1 MANNNEIEISP
12 FKIGALLLTAIF
24 VLSMVF
30 GTWFTVNQGERVVV
44 LTNGA
49 VSSVKDAGIYFKAPF
64 FQSTEHFT
72 IRTQKARYENFETYS
87 KDIQKANVTA
97 TVNYSINPS
106 KVADVYTNLGVD
118 YENKVITPAI
128 LSTIKVVFGQ
138 YTATESIDSRQ
149 KLVKDVLEAVTTKL
163 EPYGIRVENVAVED
177 ISFSKEYNDS
187 VEARMQAE
195 VDVQKAKQTLLQEQI
210 KADIARTQAQGTA
223 DAAVMAAKGKAQA
236 TALQGDAEAKA
247 INAKGEA
254 LRQNSDLVNY
264 TLATQWDGKLPTT
277 MLPNQG
283 LPMIHLPGQGD
294 K

>member
-1 MANNNEIEISP
+1 MSDDNEVRV
-12 FKIGALLLTAIF
+12 FKIGGLILGAIV
-24 VLSMVF
+24 VLSATL
-30 GTWFTVNQGERVVV
+30 GTWFTVDAGERVVV

-64 FQSTEHFT
+64 FQSTEHFSV
-72 IRTQKARYENFETYS
+72 RTQKARYENFETYS

-97 TVNYSINPS
+97 TVNYSVNPA
-106 KVADVYTNLGVD
+106 KVSEIYSQLGVD
-118 YENKVITPAI
+118 YENKVITPAV

-138 YTATESIDSRQ
+138 YNATESIDSRQ
-149 KLVKDVLEAVTTKL
+149 KLVKDVMEAVTAKL
-163 EPYGIRVENVAVED
+163 EPYGIRVENVSVED

-195 VDVQKAKQTLLQEQI
+195 VDVQKAQQTLQQEKI

-223 DAAVMAAKGKAQA
+223 DAAVMAAKGRAQA
-236 TALQGDAEAKA
+236 TTLQGEAEAKA

-254 LRQNSDLVNY
+254 LRQNADLIQY
-264 TLATQWDGKLPTT
+264 TIATGWDGKLPTT

-283 LPMIHLPGQGD
+283 LPMIKLPGAIGAQ
-294 K
+294 